1 MSTNYRSQPQ
11 KEETE
16 PKEADLKL
24 LSAIY
29 QFAIKTNINK
39 NTTTQTAQ
47 QHKLEKNKKTDTK
60 QTQ

>member
-1 MSTNYRSQPQ
+1 LSTNYRSQPQ

-29 QFAIKTNINK
+29 YFTNLPSK
-39 NTTTQTAQ
+39 HLWQKTTTLLQ
-47 QHKLEKNKKTDTK
+47 
-60 QTQ
+60 